1 MTRGESTENPS
12 VNDSAET
19 RPLYSHGPWIW
30 WHRAVACFVAA
41 FAIFSLAVTTL
52 AWELSL
58 AEPTRPNLKS
68 MVLTV
73 LMSATLLLL
82 SFLTLLRGRERVS
95 WMMLLPEDVLE
106 VRTLNGTRKTLPAS
120 QVGKRKFERAGVDPH
135 TGFSSDET
143 RLLLPLQTGGVL
155 YLDLVDGEILDEEN
169 FQRLFR
175 WSRERPPVGGGK
187 RPKRHKKDRAA

>member
-1 MTRGESTENPS
+1 VNESVEP
-12 VNDSAET
+12 

-41 FAIFSLAVTTL
+41 FTVFSLGVTSL
-52 AWELSL
+52 VWELSL
-58 AEPTRPNLKS
+58 AEPTRPNIKS
-68 MVLTV
+68 MVLAV

-95 WMMLLPEDVLE
+95 WMTLLPGDALR
-106 VRTLNGTRKTLPAS
+106 VRTLNGTLKTLPAS
-120 QVGKRKFERAGVDPH
+120 QVGKRKFEKAGVDSH

-143 RLLLPLQTGGVL
+143 RLLLPIQSGGVL
-155 YLDLVDGEILDEEN
+155 YLDLVDGLILDEAN

-187 RPKRHKKDRAA
+187 RPNRHKKNRAA

>member
-1 MTRGESTENPS
+1 M
-12 VNDSAET
+12 NDSVET

-41 FAIFSLAVTTL
+41 FTIFSLAVTAL
-52 AWELSL
+52 VWELSL

-95 WMMLLPEDVLE
+95 WMRLLPGDVLK
-106 VRTLNGTRKTLPAS
+106 VRTLNGTVRTLFAS
-120 QVGKRKFERAGVDPH
+120 EVGKRKFERAGIDSH

-143 RLLLPLQTGGVL
+143 RLLLPVQSGGAL

-187 RPKRHKKDRAA
+187 RPGRRKKNRAA